1 MTAAA
6 RLILPAKPLRVTPPE
21 AAAWHQRQAARL
33 VAPTARTH
41 PLCLSE
47 KGIPAN
53 YLPRS
58 PSEAPPRSRL
68 PYPRAQA
75 QAVAIAVS
83 PARLPCS
90 SQPAPYRGTQ
100 TNLQAETRCPRHSR
114 ELPAPGPLERA
125 AAPCAEAALFPG
137 GESPSSPTYFSG
149 RNASI
154 GSGTHGN

>member
-83 PARLPCS
+83 PARLPCAAVVS
-90 SQPAPYRGTQ
+90 T
-100 TNLQAETRCPRHSR
+100 PRVLAR
-114 ELPAPGPLERA
+114 
-125 AAPCAEAALFPG
+125 CAEAALFPG